1 MKKPDFKKIANL
13 LEMDF
18 DTSTYPDGSL
28 KNRDENVNLIA
39 EALEQMYEQG
49 KKDGYPVTNSAIDS
63 LKKRAKAEVF
73 DDIEKT
79 ILKLI
84 EKLETRQM
92 LDGKFIV
99 ISKEELTQ
107 KIKEANK

>member
-49 KKDGYPVTNSAIDS
+49 QNNNYPITKKALDT
-63 LKKRAKAEVF
+63 LQKRAKAE
-73 DDIEKT
+73 ERKR
-79 ILKLI
+79 ILKILKERHKIIRSIFNDFKIRKELEII
-84 EKLETRQM
+84 E
-92 LDGKFIV
+92 
-99 ISKEELTQ
+99 Q
-107 KIKEANK
+107 KIKEAK